1 MARTAIP
8 GRLTW
13 RPATVVETTFETPQ
27 VKNIALT
34 VPGWTGHRAGQH
46 VDVRLTAPD
55 GYQAER
61 CYSIA
66 SSPEDGYVVLSVE
79 RLDDGVVSPFLVHEL
94 RVDDEIEL
102 RGPVGGYFVWDE
114 PLGGPLFLVADGS
127 GLAPLRAMM
136 RHHRATRSEV
146 PVRALCS
153 ADSLEALLYRDELME
168 LAACD
173 PFDISITLTR
183 EQPSA
188 WRGYHRRIDSDLLAE
203 VAWPPEDRSLAYIC
217 GPTAFVET
225 AAAGLVALGHDPARI
240 RTERFGGPRQVLL
253 RET

>member
-8 GRLTW
+8 GRLSW
-13 RPATVVETTFETPQ
+13 QQATVVETMSETPQ

-34 VPGWTGHRAGQH
+34 VPGWPGHMAGQH

-61 CYSIA
+61 SYSIA
-66 SSPEDGYVVLSVE
+66 SAPEDGHVVLSVE
-79 RLDDGVVSPFLVHEL
+79 RLDDGEVSPFLVDEL
-94 RVDDEIEL
+94 RAGDVLEL

-114 PLGGPLFLVADGS
+114 PLGGPLFLVAGGS

-153 ADSLEALLYRDELME
+153 ARSLEALLYREELMD

-188 WRGYHRRIDSDLLAE
+188 WRGYRRRIDSELLAE
-203 VAWPPEDRSLAYIC
+203 VAWSPADRSLAFIC

-225 AAAGLVALGHDPARI
+225 AAAGLVDLGHDPARI
-240 RTERFGGPRQVLL
+240 RTERFGGTGVLP
-253 RET
+253 